1 MEAVH
6 YCVRLILPK
15 KVTAYGFC
23 ERVCKKSADRG
34 LLLAQLRRYCLKL
47 SSSLARLVVLV
58 IMQSLALTL
67 ASEPPSG
74 SL

>member
-1 MEAVH
+1 MKAVH
-6 YCVRLILPK
+6 YCVRLIPPK
-15 KVTAYGFC
+15 TITAFGLC
-23 ERVCKKSADRG
+23 ERICKKAAYRG
-34 LLLAQLRRYCLKL
+34 LLLAQLRPYCLKL
-47 SSSLARLVVLV
+47 SSSLARLVVEV